1 MRTITVREV
10 TEALDQLVIERG
22 PGYVYPDAGNGDN
35 CFYSFEDGTPGCV
48 VGAVLA
54 KVAPEA
60 FEELVVREAPQDD
73 GNGAVYRPSAGNVA
87 KVVKGAEWPHQPTE
101 QLEPYW
107 LVQAESPALG
117 AALRDLQTAQDCG
130 DTWEVAREAFVRR
143 LRQAA

>member
-1 MRTITVREV
+1 MKTLTIAEV
-10 TEALDQLVIERG
+10 TEALDQLIIERG
-22 PGYVYPDAGNGDN
+22 PNYVYPDAGNGEN

-87 KVVKGAEWPHQPTE
+87 KVVKGAEWPNQPIE
-101 QLEPYW
+101 QLAPYW
-107 LVQAESPALG
+107 LVEAESPVLG

-130 DTWEVAREAFVRR
+130 DTWEQAREAFVRR
-143 LRQAA
+143 LRSA